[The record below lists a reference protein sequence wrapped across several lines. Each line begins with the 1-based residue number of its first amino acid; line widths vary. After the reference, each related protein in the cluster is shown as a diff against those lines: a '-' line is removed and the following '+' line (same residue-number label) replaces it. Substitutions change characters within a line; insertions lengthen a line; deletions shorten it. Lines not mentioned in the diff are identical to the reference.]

1 MDTFSIPLNE
11 GKITGKS
18 RLNFN
23 TFVDLLDSNVR
34 YSLALNLLRSLGI
47 KPFLDENNNIEFLVS
62 SPPLF
67 SNFKGWLEEK
77 IKYEKRKDITIIQS
91 QNKVSSIVA
100 ETV

>member
-1 MDTFSIPLNE
+1 MNAFSIPLNE

-18 RLNFN
+18 RLNFS

-34 YSLALNLLRSLGI
+34 YSLALTLLRSLGI
-47 KPFLDENNNIEFLVS
+47 KPFLDQDNNIEFLVS

-67 SNFKGWLEEK
+67 SNFKGWLAEK
-77 IKYEKRKDITIIQS
+77 IKYEKRKELIPQS